1 MFPSLTLLEKFH
13 DSRVRDLVWVMA
25 ACGLLSETAVADF
38 SVSDAVCRD
47 ALTRAMPQLIE
58 LDSRPAPLLAWIAAR
73 NPQRLGPYF
82 ETLLAYWL
90 THLMGGHL
98 IAANLPVKEGNL
110 VLGEYDFLWRD
121 AAGAL
126 HHWEA
131 SVKFYLQVDAAAG
144 LAGYVGTLTRDRL
157 DLKFAHLKDKQL
169 KLASTAAGKAA
180 LPSTGELVSARALLK
195 GWLFYPHGQAI
206 SPAPEVSQ
214 QHLSG
219 WWLRW
224 DDTRFDPEQNLRWK
238 VLPRLEWLTPA
249 RSRNGDGL
257 KTQTLL
263 REFLTEHFA
272 VAGGPILIAGLAAVG
287 DNWQELTRGF
297 IVPSDWNPRKADMM
311 V

>member
-1 MFPSLTLLEKFH
+1 MTPLLPVLENFN
-13 DSRVRDLVWVMA
+13 DPRVRDLVWVMA
-25 ACGLLSETAVADF
+25 APSLLSETAVADF
-38 SVSDAVCRD
+38 NVPDATCRD
-47 ALTRAMPQLIE
+47 ALARAMPQLTE
-58 LDSRPAPLLAWIAAR
+58 LDNAPAPLLAWIAAR

-82 ETLLAYWL
+82 EALLAYWL
-90 THLMGGHL
+90 TNLMDSQL

-131 SVKFYLQVDAAAG
+131 AVKFYLQVDAAAG

-157 DLKFAHLKDKQL
+157 DLKFAHLRDKQL

-180 LPSTGELVSARALLK
+180 LPGTGELISARALLK

-206 SPAPEVSQ
+206 TPAPEVSQ

-224 DDTRFDPEQNLRWK
+224 DETQFELKQNLRWK

-249 RSRNGDGL
+249 MSRNEDGL
-257 KTQTLL
+257 KTETVL
-263 REFLTEHFA
+263 RGFLTEHFA
-272 VAGGPILIAGLAAVG
+272 MDGGPILIAGLAAVG
-287 DNWQELTRGF
+287 DNWQELTRAF
-297 IVPSDWNPRKADMM
+297 VVPPDWNPRKA
-311 V
+311 